1 MDFINS
7 FSSNHE
13 SEKNNSV
20 TEPIMRSNAPTRL
33 EQNKINKNV
42 INNVNNS
49 LMLSS
54 KIKFHDVAR

>member
-33 EQNKINKNV
+33 EEN
-42 INNVNNS
+42 
-49 LMLSS
+49 
-54 KIKFHDVAR
+54 